1 MTIAATDKEVRN
13 LIEKHHVYG
22 LEVIIN
28 SIVRAAKTQQ
38 YMTEDV
44 MHALIRS
51 AFEFEKIADENW
63 KEELEEM
70 KGECDI

>member
-1 MTIAATDKEVRN
+1 MTIITTEKEVKN

-51 AFEFEKIADENW
+51 SFEFEKIVDENW

-70 KGECDI
+70 KGECD